1 MNNIREEL
9 HTVENTGDS
18 LIELIEQY
26 ALGSVIVKDLTD
38 TLISVNEIGDRYLEI
53 NTSYPAGTILKIT
66 YLPLNNTSSD
76 KTQTRIKE
84 LQNEVSYLKE
94 KIKTLESRLD
104 TTITI
109 NAFASWKAL
118 IEEKLDISLDENIFK
133 TYEHK
138 ILFNKKTGS

>member
-26 ALGSVIVKDLTD
+26 TLGSVIVKDLTD
-38 TLISVNEIGDRYLEI
+38 TLISVNEIGDKYLEI
-53 NTSYPAGTILKIT
+53 NTSYPAGTVLKIT

-94 KIKTLESRLD
+94 KINTLEARLNS
-104 TTITI
+104 TITI

-133 TYEHK
+133 TYESK
-138 ILFNKKTGS
+138 MLFNKRSGS